1 MTAVYRILDI
11 HTQMLM
17 RIVAVIVCQSMWA
30 DVTVTTEFVVRG
42 EVVQQRINPYGKDLQ
57 LLLREPPLKHAKS
70 VLHKDLVQ
78 ELWMEQKLDQ
88 FDIANNKTWL
98 MRYFRNERYF
108 QPHGPIFIFVGGE
121 WEISPA
127 FLLTGHMHD
136 IARQHNG
143 MLYYVEHRYYGL
155 SWPTDDASVKNLK
168 YLSARQALADLA
180 HFIRYLKS
188 NEDDLSNSKIIL
200 TGASYS
206 GSLVAWFA
214 KLYPDLMDAGWASS
228 APIVAKLNFFEYM
241 QQVGKVIQLRGGS
254 ECSELLES
262 GLEDIAALL
271 ESSKAAQL
279 QNALRICKNFEATNQ
294 LDRAAFFN
302 GLGNY
307 FATFAQLYD
316 DQIVAEIC
324 TPLIANTNKDDLTGF
339 MEFLRRIF
347 WPEFA
352 KQAHAEDWC
361 IDLSYEGMKSIFA
374 DLTDQLSGTRPW
386 FYQSCHEF
394 GWFTT
399 TTNKQPTAIRQVTVA
414 RRHEEITQLR
424 HSFGSQVPLNYFQQ
438 LCDDA
443 FDKSADTATYIDIDT
458 STSIQQTNSH
468 FGGLTAAAALQH
480 RVIFTHGQLDPWR
493 AVSLQWGE
501 NVINIAGYSHTAD
514 LDSIN
519 FADSVEMN
527 VAKLKVAAFLRSVL
541 RRKTTATSEL
551 ATKK

>member
-17 RIVAVIVCQSMWA
+17 RIVALIVCRGVRS
-30 DVTVTTEFVVRG
+30 DLTTVFVAGG
-42 EVVQQRINPYGKDLQ
+42 EVVQQWINPYGKDLR
-57 LLLREPPLKHAKS
+57 LILREPPLKQAAS

-88 FDIANNKTWL
+88 FDGTNNKTWL
-98 MRYFRNERYF
+98 MRYLRSDRYF

-127 FLLTGHMHD
+127 YLLTGHMHD

-143 MLYYVEHRYYGL
+143 MLYYVEHRYYGK
-155 SWPTDDASVKNLK
+155 SWPKDDASAENLK

-180 HFIRYLKS
+180 HFIRHQKS
-188 NEDDLSNSKIIL
+188 NEDELLNSKVIL

-214 KLYPDLMDAGWASS
+214 KLYPELMDAGWASS
-228 APIVAKLNFFEYM
+228 APLVAKLDFFEYM
-241 QQVGKVIQLRGGS
+241 HQVGMVIQQRGGS
-254 ECSELLES
+254 ECSELLER
-262 GLEDIAALL
+262 GLNGIAALL
-271 ESSKAAQL
+271 ESSKASQL
-279 QNALRICKNFEATNQ
+279 LSALHICSNFEPKNQ

-316 DQIVAEIC
+316 DQIAAKIC
-324 TPLIANTNKDDLTGF
+324 APLITTTNTDDLMGF

-347 WPEFA
+347 WSEFA
-352 KQAHAEDWC
+352 KQEHAEDWC
-361 IDLSYEGMKSIFA
+361 IDLSYDGMRSIFT

-386 FYQSCHEF
+386 FYQCCHEF

-399 TTNKQPTAIRQVTVA
+399 TTNNSRHNKYPAVIRQVTVA
-414 RRHEEITQLR
+414 RRHEATTQLP
-424 HSFGSQVPLNYFQQ
+424 HSFGRQVPLNYFQQ

-443 FDKSADTATYIDIDT
+443 FDPSADAATYSDIDI
-458 STSIQQTNSH
+458 STSVQQTNSN
-468 FGGLTAAAALQH
+468 FGGLTAAAALQ

-493 AVSLQWGE
+493 AVGLQRGK
-501 NVINIAGYSHTAD
+501 NVINIADYSHTAD
-514 LDSIN
+514 LDSID
-519 FADSVEMN
+519 FGDSVEMN

-541 RRKTTATSEL
+541 R
-551 ATKK
+551 